1 MWMLN
6 VCETLIANVKN
17 NLLQNK
23 KSNGELKDKL
33 QELFEDNVADYDK
46 FASWYGKNKFI
57 KIGGKLKYEHEVIEN
72 FKKSVYGDSY
82 EIKPFTYY

>member
-1 MWMLN
+1 MLN
-6 VCETLIANVKN
+6 VCETLIVNVKN

-23 KSNGELKDKL
+23 RSNGELKDKL

-46 FASWYGKNKFI
+46 FASWYGENKFI

-82 EIKPFTYY
+82 EIKPFAYY